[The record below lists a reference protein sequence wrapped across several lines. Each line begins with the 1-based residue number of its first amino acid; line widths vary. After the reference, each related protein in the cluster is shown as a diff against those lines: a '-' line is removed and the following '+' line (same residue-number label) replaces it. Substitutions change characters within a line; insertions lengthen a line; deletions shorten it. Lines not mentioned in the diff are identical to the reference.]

1 MANLNPLQALQSRD
15 NLIFANQPAL
25 DSSQSHSD
33 QGLTSFPNELRAA
46 KQQSQNPTSDTPRT
60 EARSTQAPDEKPQNL
75 PPSTD
80 QAQQD
85 AANIAAPQTKSSSDS
100 SQANAQANPQ
110 TPSDT
115 PPVQGVDQAT
125 LGQVEVALA
134 VEAKATTA
142 TDTLTVVDAALS
154 AALLDGVTQQAGDKV
169 VTNAAL
175 NTQTQAALA
184 KAAADAAAQKVVTD
198 AAATAVTD
206 VPVAVV
212 DPSIATVATEV
223 ATLTDSLQSKDS
235 KKDVVASD
243 VQVSVNPI
251 AVANVLQVALAPIVQ
266 AAQAVAADTGT
277 STVEVAQVAAANAN
291 AATTQTIANTQ
302 SDNVAAQ
309 TTLENPVDSGNAQA
323 FAATLNQAT
332 ANVSSA
338 PLQAQASSAAVESVK
353 INPGQ
358 TVQVSS
364 TVAAQVQANT
374 EQVAANASAGAQELP
389 LDQVTIQ
396 KIELPTTS
404 AQTAVNVAATPAV
417 QNAVQAVSASSDT
430 AAIDQAASVNTAATI
445 AKPAD
450 QAVAQAAPKPVNL
463 PKVEEGEFSKQV
475 RAQNAEHFVSSAA
488 VAKQERSPRV
498 VEKDD
503 SLAQASNQGINA
515 TDAKQTSFISTLN
528 QEVKLTQTTTVK
540 LEPQNAS
547 LATGPLNAE
556 VMRVL
561 KEGGGRVVME
571 VTPPD
576 QGTIRIDLRLDNQ
589 GRAIV
594 VVDGASDSTRAR
606 LEQGSSQLKEQLAQ
620 MGLSLSLDMRQSSDN
635 AGQAQFMAE
644 GIAFSNGG
652 NGSTVAANAD
662 VAAGVLS
669 AAIPAADGRINLYA

>member
-1 MANLNPLQALQSRD
+1 
-15 NLIFANQPAL
+15 
-25 DSSQSHSD
+25 
-33 QGLTSFPNELRAA
+33 
-46 KQQSQNPTSDTPRT
+46 
-60 EARSTQAPDEKPQNL
+60 
-75 PPSTD
+75 
-80 QAQQD
+80 
-85 AANIAAPQTKSSSDS
+85 
-100 SQANAQANPQ
+100 
-110 TPSDT
+110 
-115 PPVQGVDQAT
+115 V
-125 LGQVEVALA
+125 
-134 VEAKATTA
+134 
-142 TDTLTVVDAALS
+142 
-154 AALLDGVTQQAGDKV
+154 
-169 VTNAAL
+169 
-175 NTQTQAALA
+175 
-184 KAAADAAAQKVVTD
+184 
-198 AAATAVTD
+198 
-206 VPVAVV
+206 
-212 DPSIATVATEV
+212 
-223 ATLTDSLQSKDS
+223 
-235 KKDVVASD
+235 
-243 VQVSVNPI
+243 
-251 AVANVLQVALAPIVQ
+251 VQ
-266 AAQAVAADTGT
+266 AAQVVTADT
-277 STVEVAQVAAANAN
+277 SAPVIEVVQVSAANTN
-291 AATTQTIANTQ
+291 EATSQAIGN
-302 SDNVAAQ
+302 AQ
-309 TTLENPVDSGNAQA
+309 TDKLTAQDNLAGAINSGNAQA

-332 ANVSSA
+332 TNVSNEA
-338 PLQAQASSAAVESVK
+338 VQAQVSTTPVESVK

-364 TVAAQVQANT
+364 TVAAQVQVNS
-374 EQVAANASAGAQELP
+374 EQQTANASTSSTPELP

-417 QNAVQAVSASSDT
+417 QNAVQTVSASSDT
-430 AAIDQAASVNTAATI
+430 ATIDQLASANTSATN

-475 RAQNAEHFVSSAA
+475 RSQNAEHFVASAA
-488 VAKQERSPRV
+488 VAKQERSARV
-498 VEKDD
+498 VQKDE
-503 SLAQASNQGINA
+503 SIGQAGNNGVNTA
-515 TDAKQTSFISTLN
+515 DAKQTSFISSLN

-620 MGLSLSLDMRQSSDN
+620 MGLSLSLDMRQNSDN

-644 GIAFSNGG
+644 GIAFSNSS

>member
-15 NLIFANQPAL
+15 NLIFANQSTL
-25 DSSQSHSD
+25 DSSQNLSD
-33 QGLTSFPNELRAA
+33 QGLTSFPDELRAA
-46 KQQSQNPTSDTPRT
+46 KQQSQNPTQDTPRT
-60 EARSTQAPDEKPQNL
+60 EARNTQATEEKPQNL

-85 AANIAAPQTKSSSDS
+85 AANIAAPQTNSQAEAP
-100 SQANAQANPQ
+100 QANAQ
-110 TPSDT
+110 TPSEA
-115 PPVQGVDQAT
+115 PAPQGVDQAT

-134 VEAKATTA
+134 VEAKAATA
-142 TDTLTVVDAALS
+142 SETLAVVDTALS
-154 AALLDGVTQQAGDKV
+154 AVLADGVAQQAGNQEIAAA
-169 VTNAAL
+169 TLNAQ
-175 NTQTQAALA
+175 NQAAIA
-184 KAAADAAAQKVVTD
+184 KAAADAAALQAGAV
-198 AAATAVTD
+198 AAAAVTAD
-206 VPVAVV
+206 AQVTVV
-212 DPSIATVATEV
+212 DPSITTVATEV
-223 ATLTDSLQSKDS
+223 AVLTDSLQTQDTQT
-235 KKDVVASD
+235 DVVATD
-243 VQVSVNPI
+243 VAVDANPI
-251 AVANVLQVALAPIVQ
+251 AIANVVQVAVAPVVQ
-266 AAQAVAADTGT
+266 VAQAVAADTGT

-323 FAATLNQAT
+323 FAATLNQAA

-338 PLQAQASSAAVESVK
+338 PVQAQTSSARVESVK

-358 TVQVSS
+358 AVQVSS

-389 LDQVTIQ
+389 LDQVVIQ

-404 AQTAVNVAATPAV
+404 TQTAVNVAATPAV
-417 QNAVQAVSASSDT
+417 QNAVQAVSSSSDT

-450 QAVAQAAPKPVNL
+450 QAVAQSAPKPVNL
-463 PKVEEGEFSKQV
+463 PTVEEGEFSKQV
-475 RAQNAEHFVSSAA
+475 RTQNAESFVAA
-488 VAKQERSPRV
+488 TAVTKQERSIRV

-503 SLAQASNQGINA
+503 SLAQASNNGINA

-620 MGLSLSLDMRQSSDN
+620 MGLSLSLDMRQHSDN
-635 AGQAQFMAE
+635 AGQPQFMAE

-652 NGSTVAANAD
+652 NSSTAAANAD
-662 VAAGVLS
+662 VAAGILS
-669 AAIPAADGRINLYA
+669 SAIPAADGRINLYA